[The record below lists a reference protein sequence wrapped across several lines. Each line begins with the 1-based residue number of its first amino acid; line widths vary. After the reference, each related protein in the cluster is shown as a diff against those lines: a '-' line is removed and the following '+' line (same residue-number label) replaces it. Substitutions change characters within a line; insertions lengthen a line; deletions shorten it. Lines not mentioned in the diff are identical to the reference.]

1 MIFENLFNLF
11 TYEFIRN
18 AFLAGIFISLGFSVL
33 SSLLFVKDCTLLG
46 HGLSDIGFA
55 TFSVASALNASPFFV
70 SIPLMVIVT
79 FFIICFSQN
88 RNYSASSVIA
98 VLSTLALAV
107 GITVASLNKGINSNI
122 YSYMFGSIFSVST
135 KDLIF
140 SIVVN
145 SVAVLVFSLFYNKI
159 LLISLDKD
167 FAKSRGFNITF
178 YRLLMALL
186 IASVTVL
193 GIKMVGTLLVSSFMV
208 FPALISKKVSSSFK
222 RLVVLSFIFSILS
235 FTAGILISF
244 ILNIP
249 TGASIVFVN
258 VTLVVLLSFK
268 RFTKRYC
275 Y

>member
-1 MIFENLFNLF
+1 MGFENLFNLF

-55 TFSVASALNASPFFV
+55 TFSVASALNASPVFV
-70 SIPLMVIVT
+70 SIPLMVLIT
-79 FFIICFSQN
+79 FFIICFSQS
-88 RNYSASSVIA
+88 RKYSASSLIA
-98 VLSTLALAV
+98 VFSTLALAI
-107 GITVASLNKGINSNI
+107 GIAVASLNKGINSNV

-145 SVAVLVFSLFYNKI
+145 SFAVLVFSLFYNKI
-159 LLISLDKD
+159 LLIFLDED
-167 FAKSRGFNITF
+167 FAKSRGFNIIF
-178 YRLLMALL
+178 YRFLMSLL

-208 FPALISKKVSSSFK
+208 FPALISKKMSNSFK
-222 RLVVLSFIFSILS
+222 GLVILSFVFSILS
-235 FTAGILISF
+235 FTAGMLISF

-258 VTLVVLLSFK
+258 VILVIFLSFR
-268 RFTKRYC
+268 RFAKRYC
-275 Y
+275 

>member
-1 MIFENLFNLF
+1 
-11 TYEFIRN
+11 
-18 AFLAGIFISLGFSVL
+18 
-33 SSLLFVKDCTLLG
+33 
-46 HGLSDIGFA
+46 
-55 TFSVASALNASPFFV
+55 
-70 SIPLMVIVT
+70 
-79 FFIICFSQN
+79 
-88 RNYSASSVIA
+88 
-98 VLSTLALAV
+98 
-107 GITVASLNKGINSNI
+107 
-122 YSYMFGSIFSVST
+122 MFGSIFSVST